1 MQQEGKIK
9 MWLDHVELEEQAM
22 NQVRQAAS
30 LDIID
35 GMAIMP
41 DCHFGRGASGV
52 APPPKNVVPWKFGN
66 FDKFDEA
73 MLNGVV
79 PNKPKRDWMKLVREE
94 VKDEFVT
101 YTRPEQPGTTLSIRK
116 KSYDPDNPEKP
127 YNDNLA

>member
-41 DCHFGRGASGV
+41 DCHYMVFRDYPGRKIS
-52 APPPKNVVPWKFGN
+52 F
-66 FDKFDEA
+66 
-73 MLNGVV
+73 L
-79 PNKPKRDWMKLVREE
+79 
-94 VKDEFVT
+94 
-101 YTRPEQPGTTLSIRK
+101 Y
-116 KSYDPDNPEKP
+116 
-127 YNDNLA
+127 